1 MRACV
6 GVCVCVNETGF
17 EKTSIHNFK
26 YLKVPICLVKWSI
39 VIFTVLSQLQA
50 LIQWC
55 RVEGGGSEN
64 KVVGKHFVK
73 TENYQMPSIRNN

>member
-1 MRACV
+1 MLVCVLVSACV
-6 GVCVCVNETGF
+6 HAWVCVCVSETGF

-55 RVEGGGSEN
+55 RVEGGGERKQSGRQTFCQN
-64 KVVGKHFVK
+64 
-73 TENYQMPSIRNN
+73 